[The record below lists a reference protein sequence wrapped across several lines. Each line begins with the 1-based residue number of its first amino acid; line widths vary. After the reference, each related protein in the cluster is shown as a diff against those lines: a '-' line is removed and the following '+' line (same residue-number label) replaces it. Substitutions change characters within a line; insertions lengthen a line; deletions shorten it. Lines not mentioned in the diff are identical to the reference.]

1 VERAEATETTAVH
14 TSHAGA
20 DDKESAGHPSP
31 LAYIK
36 VAAVLAVV
44 TAAEVAVYYVS
55 SLRTLLVPLLLGMS
69 AVKFFLV
76 AMWFMHLKFDSKMF
90 RRLFVLGIILA
101 IAIYGIAFAT
111 LDIFNR

>member
-1 VERAEATETTAVH
+1 MERADAT
-14 TSHAGA
+14 
-20 DDKESAGHPSP
+20 GHPTP
-31 LAYIK
+31 LAYVK

-55 SLRTLLVPLLLGMS
+55 SLKALLVPLLLGMS

-101 IAIYGIAFAT
+101 LSVYGVAFAT
-111 LDIFNR
+111 LDIFK